1 MPMMDYSKLLG
12 RMRERRLTQEAL
24 ADAIGIS
31 RVQMNNK
38 LNGRSAFKQSDIK
51 EICSLLDIPL
61 EEVGAYFFTGAVT
74 KT

>member
-31 RVQMNNK
+31 RTQMNNK
-38 LNGRSAFKQSDIK
+38 LNGRSSFKQSDIK
-51 EICSLLDIPL
+51 EICCLLDIPL
-61 EEVGAYFFTGAVT
+61 ADVGAYFFTSAVT
-74 KT
+74 K